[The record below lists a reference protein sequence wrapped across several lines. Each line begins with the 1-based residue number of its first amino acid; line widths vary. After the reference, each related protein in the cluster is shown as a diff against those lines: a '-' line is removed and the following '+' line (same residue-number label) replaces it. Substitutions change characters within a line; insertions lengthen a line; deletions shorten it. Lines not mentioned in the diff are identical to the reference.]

1 MYIKCI
7 LTESGNEHVW
17 LNQADVPSN
26 ISKSVKLKLIDLY
39 SLTWRE
45 SAFDSPKCLNYRI
58 FKQDLKLE
66 NYLSILPDDLA
77 TSFCHIMSL
86 NHKMPIE

>member
-7 LTESGNEHVW
+7 LTESGDEHVW

-45 SAFDSPKCLNYRI
+45 SVLRVLNVWI
-58 FKQDLKLE
+58 TE
-66 NYLSILPDDLA
+66 YLNKIL
-77 TSFCHIMSL
+77 
-86 NHKMPIE
+86 N